1 MIRRAYD
8 ERASFMVCDMV
19 RSTSAIEM
27 VVSALSWMGMT
38 TPTPTQQTTISTHAA
53 IANTIAVTC
62 LLLITTAC
70 TPPHPTHPPLPTI
83 DAVRPPVT
91 SSPAGSGHPLNQL
104 AAVLQVVRLT
114 LPLDADTETA
124 WNLTDPTPLSPTA
137 TEAWR
142 DNGIRVT
149 LLKHDQL
156 DRFRDELPGLNS
168 NSPTQWITLNAEPTP
183 LPVSP
188 VITRP
193 TTLTIT
199 HPAGQTETIQLTS
212 GRLRLLAELI
222 AIASKEAVV
231 EWTPQAH
238 EPRVTV
244 QPRQPQEKAL
254 DGRVIDSLA
263 LRTALPPDH
272 WVVMGL
278 FTPVAVPPTPAAT
291 VQPSTTQPVTQP
303 TTIDPAM
310 PPDSPPTTQAPPPN
324 LPPPPCDHP
333 PDPPRS
339 TRYTPPFTQPSAGT
353 PPPNQHP
360 SSPPQAD

>member
-1 MIRRAYD
+1 
-8 ERASFMVCDMV
+8 MV

-27 VVSALSWMGMT
+27 AVSALSWMGMT
-38 TPTPTQQTTISTHAA
+38 TPTLTRQTTISTVAA
-53 IANTIAVTC
+53 IANTIAATC

-91 SSPAGSGHPLNQL
+91 SSPAGSGHPQSQL
-104 AAVLQVVRLT
+104 AAALRVVRLT
-114 LPLDADTETA
+114 LPLDADTEAA
-124 WNLTDPTPLSPTA
+124 WALTDPTPLNPTA

-142 DNGIRVT
+142 DNGIHVA

-156 DRFRDELPGLNS
+156 DRFLVELPGLNS
-168 NSPTQWITLNAEPTP
+168 NPPTQWITLNAEPTP

-188 VITRP
+188 VITRR

-199 HPAGQTETIQLTS
+199 HPASQTETIQLTS
-212 GRLRLLAELI
+212 GRLRLIAELI
-222 AIASKEAVV
+222 AISSKEAVV

-263 LRTALPPDH
+263 LRTPLPPDH

-278 FTPVAVPPTPAAT
+278 FTPAAAPPTPAAT
-291 VQPSTTQPVTQP
+291 VQPPTTQPVMQP
-303 TTIDPAM
+303 TTTDPAM
-310 PPDSPPTTQAPPPN
+310 PPDSPPTTQPTLPKPAPS
-324 LPPPPCDHP
+324 LPDHLGKHMFTA
-333 PDPPRS
+333 
-339 TRYTPPFTQPSAGT
+339 TRFGRPVQTILMIAVTRT
-353 PPPNQHP
+353 RN
-360 SSPPQAD
+360 